1 MWCLKIALVKFQTF
15 HIITVVC
22 CYSSVNL
29 EGEVQCKALGHFLGP
44 EPTGSLWQDMGKLG
58 LPRCLSSKESI
69 CNAGDIGLILGLGR
83 APGEGNGS
91 PLRYSCLENSMD
103 RGATVHGLAKSQI
116 LLRD

>member
-1 MWCLKIALVKFQTF
+1 MWCHKIALAKFQTF
-15 HIITVVC
+15 PIITVVC
-22 CYSSVNL
+22 YWSSVNL
-29 EGEVQCKALGHFLGP
+29 EEVQCKALGHFLGL
-44 EPTGSLWQDMGKLG
+44 EATGSLWQDMGKLG
-58 LPRCLSSKESI
+58 LPRCLSSQESV

-83 APGEGNGS
+83 APGERNGS